1 MNSINDS
8 SETANNPADPALP
21 DEKRPSALLETISA
35 HLRSL
40 ALRFNLIEKR
50 LAHIER
56 LIHIEH
62 RSIGEDMPAGEED
75 SLPEPSSEPV
85 SPPYAVRCDGRVLLS
100 TDHLEGVDLSG
111 RETFNGVVLN
121 EAEISDALD
130 RVADAF
136 VEAAAYS
143 VGWLRKVKK
152 GVGGKEP

>member
-8 SETANNPADPALP
+8 SETAKNPTDPALP
-21 DEKRPSALLETISA
+21 DEKRTSALLETISA
-35 HLRSL
+35 HLSSL

-56 LIHIEH
+56 HVH
-62 RSIGEDMPAGEED
+62 RSNGADVPAGEED

-85 SPPYAVRCDGRVLLS
+85 SPPYALRCDGRVLLS

-111 RETFNGVVLN
+111 RETFNGVVLD